1 MGIPPLVDGF
11 PTLSSRGHGCSGE
24 GVILRRIADD
34 PEREIRGMV
43 DPHAIGIHDKLG
55 VQGVTNR
62 PDAVQAAAAIVA
74 ADGTN

>member
-1 MGIPPLVDGF
+1 
-11 PTLSSRGHGCSGE
+11 
-24 GVILRRIADD
+24 
-34 PEREIRGMV
+34 MV